1 MTNKKKLKKKNSQQ
15 FEIKKGQRNIELI
28 MDDGD
33 KRKPGLLEL
42 PEDVMEVLRVEEGYL
57 IKIEL
62 KENGEVLIDK
72 RAGKQQDIFS
82 GNQDESS

>member
-1 MTNKKKLKKKNSQQ
+1 MTNKKKLKKNNSQQ